1 MRKGYTVTPTRKP
14 VNMRLPEELIG
25 RVESYA
31 GENGI
36 TRTSAVERLVAIG
49 LETVEK
55 PDVEPVNKSVTD
67 DVQKEHK
74 GVIDVLR
81 ESNADLR
88 RHASQLYMQLSA
100 KDEQI
105 RTLQLIVNQSQQLE
119 MGRLAASTK
128 DSSPET
134 LRARIRRLFGIEG
147 GNADE

>member
-1 MRKGYTVTPTRKP
+1 MTPTRKP
-14 VNMRLPEELIG
+14 VNMRLPEELVG
-25 RVESYA
+25 RVERYA

-36 TRTSAVERLVAIG
+36 TRTSAVERLVTIG
-49 LETVEK
+49 LDTVDK
-55 PDVEPVNKSVTD
+55 PDAGPVNESVTD
-67 DVQKEHK
+67 GAHAEHK
-74 GVIDVLR
+74 AVIDVLR

-88 RHASQLYMQLSA
+88 RHTSYLYKQLVE

-128 DSSPET
+128 DGSPET

-147 GNADE
+147 GNAHE